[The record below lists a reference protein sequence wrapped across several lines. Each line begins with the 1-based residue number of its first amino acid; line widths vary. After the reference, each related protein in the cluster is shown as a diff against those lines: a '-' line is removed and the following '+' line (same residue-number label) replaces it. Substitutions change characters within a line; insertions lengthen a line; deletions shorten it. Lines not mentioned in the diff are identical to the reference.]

1 MQARAEIQHGPCQ
14 CRKQLDGGD
23 HGSGLE
29 VSGSAVSVSQG
40 KSPTRE
46 QRIAAPIS
54 AARTAKLLSGGT

>member
-1 MQARAEIQHGPCQ
+1 M
-14 CRKQLDGGD
+14 GGD